1 MTQRRGRLS
10 LTLLAAASLL
20 AALIPLGTVSAASP
34 SAAISKLTFVG
45 TTSLRTTGATATGNG
60 DTTTE
65 FSPADQSVD
74 EAVPNAGSG
83 AARVPAAFVPR
94 PASNGLAAAG
104 SEMVGTFAGLN
115 HADQRYAGTGA
126 FANTQFSL
134 EPPDQALCVGGGY
147 VVESV
152 NTAVAVYSTSGTPDG
167 SPVALNQFF
176 NLAPEI
182 IRSKPLVYGD
192 FTSDP
197 KCLYDSGHFILSLL
211 QADVA
216 PATGAFTGT
225 TSVRLAVSATSDPTG
240 TWNLYSFDTTWDGVT
255 SMDHVNCPC
264 LPDQPLIGADANGFY
279 VTTNSFPLFE
289 NGFNGAQV
297 YAIAKSQLESGGSSI
312 DAVNVP
318 VVAPAGFD
326 GPPYSLQ
333 PAKTAPG
340 TPDVAGTEYFLSA
353 LDFNATLDNRIALW
367 TLTGTDTLGSTT
379 PSLTLTGK
387 VIGSEVYGQPPM
399 AQQSNTGPFPLRDYL
414 NINPQPVL
422 YGGLFDRAQ
431 YHTELL
437 NSNDDRMN
445 EVVYAG
451 GKLYGALNSVVKPAQ
466 GTVQTG
472 IAWFVVDPSQGTMAN
487 QGYLAVSGESLLYP
501 AFGVNSDGKGAIG
514 VTITGLDMHPST
526 AYAMFDG
533 SGFGPLH
540 ISQAGPVA
548 EDGFTGY
555 ENVLP
560 NGRRP
565 SNTTGVARWGDY
577 GAAVV
582 DTDGSIWLANETTS
596 TTRTLFANWATQ
608 ITHVQP

>member
-1 MTQRRGRLS
+1 MDRRPMRLS
-10 LTLLAAASLL
+10 LTLLAAASMLV
-20 AALIPLGTVSAASP
+20 AFGPVGAVTASAASP
-34 SAAISKLTFVG
+34 GATVSHLTYLG
-45 TTSLRTTGATATGNG
+45 TTSLRATGANATGNG
-60 DTTTE
+60 DTVNE
-65 FSPADQSVD
+65 FSPAGLTVD
-74 EAVPNAGSG
+74 EAIPNSG
-83 AARVPAAFVPR
+83 TSAARLPANNVPKVAN
-94 PASNGLAAAG
+94 NGLAAPG
-104 SEMVGTFAGLN
+104 NEMVRTFAGLN
-115 HADQRYAGTGA
+115 HYDQRNAGTGGYTQ
-126 FANTQFSL
+126 TQFSL
-134 EPPDQALCVGGGY
+134 EPPDQALCVGGGS

-152 NTAVAVYSTSGTPDG
+152 NTAIAAYSTDGTLKTDITP
-167 SPVALNQFF
+167 LNQLFG
-176 NLAPEI
+176 LAPEI
-182 IRSKPLVYGD
+182 DRNTGTYGD

-197 KCLYDSGHFILSLL
+197 KCIYDSGHFILSIL
-211 QADVA
+211 QADVN
-216 PATGAFTGT
+216 PATGAFSGP
-225 TSVRLAVSATSDPTG
+225 TSVMLAVSASSDPAG
-240 TWNLYSFDTTWDGVT
+240 AWNVYKLDTTNDGA
-255 SMDHVNCPC
+255 SCPC

-533 SGFGPLH
+533 SGFGLLH